1 MQMIGLCTAAL
12 VEEDF
17 NVVQALLCV
26 SISSQQESVQQDN
39 WLTEIKY
46 TNPLIYIINPHNRL
60 QTHSCIVTP
69 FSPDPP
75 CFSLHALLL
84 IPLICL
90 SASHS
95 WVRFL
100 LPLLINSVTLSVLLH
115 LSNLN
120 SSFHIQQP
128 TFYHSCLVPAVSGL
142 LQAPIIKVTF
152 CFSFFSQHFLLLF
165 PTCWLPGCKS
175 FTSSSC
181 ARLII

>member
-26 SISSQQESVQQDN
+26 SISSQQESVQQEDN

-46 TNPLIYIINPHNRL
+46 TDPLINIINPHNPL
-60 QTHSCIVTP
+60 QTHSCIVTL
-69 FSPDPP
+69 FGPDPP

-95 WVRFL
+95 WVLFL
-100 LPLLINSVTLSVLLH
+100 WPLLIDSVTLSVLLH

-128 TFYHSCLVPAVSGL
+128 TFYHSCLVPAVSGSY
-142 LQAPIIKVTF
+142 K
-152 CFSFFSQHFLLLF
+152 
-165 PTCWLPGCKS
+165 LPS
-175 FTSSSC
+175 
-181 ARLII
+181 